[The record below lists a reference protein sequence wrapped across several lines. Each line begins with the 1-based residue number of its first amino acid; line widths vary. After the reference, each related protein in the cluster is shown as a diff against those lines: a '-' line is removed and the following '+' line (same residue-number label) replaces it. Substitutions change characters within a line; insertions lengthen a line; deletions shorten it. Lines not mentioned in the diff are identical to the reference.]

1 MKKILCFIICAA
13 LLAAA
18 LAACGTQGGSKN
30 EHTIY
35 IRDEYKHDGVT
46 ATFFNSNGGDKK
58 EVKAKPA
65 ESTEKYTEFTCAAD
79 PTLYDR
85 VILTTDDKDTVELAF
100 NEHTHGWVLNSQR
113 VWPNDS
119 GCDPPKTDR
128 HTFEYENRTKNV
140 FIWTPDDY
148 DPKGEKCAVIYMP
161 DGQNLFV
168 PTATST
174 GSWAVAESAR
184 AMLEESDIRTV
195 IVGIETDGAWRD
207 SELTPDIG
215 EVQSEEYKDGKGE
228 YFSDFVVNTVMPY
241 IEENY
246 NVYTDREH
254 THICGSSSGGIES
267 FYIAMEHPDKF
278 GSVGALSPAFILYGD
293 KTWEKYLSEKDFSA
307 GYPTVY
313 MYCGNSKTDELEQL
327 LYAGTVSMSSTLKKA
342 GYPEDK
348 YVTKIYED
356 GGHKELYWRVIF
368 PDYLRY
374 AFPVTSDYP
383 ER

>member
-58 EVKAKPA
+58 EVTAKKTDS
-65 ESTEKYTEFTCAAD
+65 STEYTEFTCAAD
-79 PTLYDR
+79 PSLYDR
-85 VILTTDDKDTVELAF
+85 VILTVDDEDTIELAF
-100 NEHTHGWVLNSQR
+100 NEHVHGWVLNSQR
-113 VWPNDS
+113 VWPDDTGYDS
-119 GCDPPKTDR
+119 PKTDR
-128 HTFEYENRTKNV
+128 KVFDYENRTKNV

-278 GSVGALSPAFILYGD
+278 GSVGALSPAFILYDD

-327 LYAGTVSMSSTLKKA
+327 LYTGTVSMGATLKKA
-342 GYPEDK
+342 GYPGDK

-374 AFPVTSDYP
+374 AFPSTSDYP